1 LLCEKPF
8 TELDERSDENDNP
21 LPGFEPYNQID
32 RIAMQHDINNR
43 KAREGIGTRHATD
56 KIMLDELKV
65 LKTKSVREK
74 IDYAV
79 DKPIFW
85 LKHKLG
91 LGFDPSL
98 AEELLKPIRHK
109 FKR

>member
-1 LLCEKPF
+1 
-8 TELDERSDENDNP
+8 
-21 LPGFEPYNQID
+21 
-32 RIAMQHDINNR
+32 
-43 KAREGIGTRHATD
+43 
-56 KIMLDELKV
+56 LDELKA
-65 LKTKSVREK
+65 LKTKGVREK

-79 DKPIFW
+79 VKPIIW

-91 LGFDPSL
+91 LGFDSSS